1 MSAIEK
7 ISLGK
12 NTFSPDPAWPWK
24 YVLHFVIHGWNSE
37 SGEMIVEEYIFC
49 CLLTFIFCFSM
60 AFLLDSR
67 KESETKEETYM
78 ANDFTQ

>member
-1 MSAIEK
+1 MSVIEK
-7 ISLGK
+7 FHLVK

-24 YVLHFVIHGWNSE
+24 YYISSSNHGWNSE

-78 ANDFTQ
+78 ANDFIQ

>member
-1 MSAIEK
+1 
-7 ISLGK
+7 
-12 NTFSPDPAWPWK
+12 
-24 YVLHFVIHGWNSE
+24 
-37 SGEMIVEEYIFC
+37 MIIEEYIFN

-78 ANDFTQ
+78 ANDFIQ